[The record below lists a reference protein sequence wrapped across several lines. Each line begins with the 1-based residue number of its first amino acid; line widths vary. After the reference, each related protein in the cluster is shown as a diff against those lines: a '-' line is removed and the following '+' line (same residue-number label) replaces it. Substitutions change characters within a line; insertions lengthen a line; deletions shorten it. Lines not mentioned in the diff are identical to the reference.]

1 MSGPAYIIAAART
14 SVVPSG
20 GAFRDLDFDALA
32 AAPIRAC
39 LAGAGVGPGEIDEL
53 IVANAL
59 GAGGNP
65 ARVAAL
71 AAGLPDR
78 VAGLGIDRQCAGGLD
93 AVMLAQALIEAG
105 HAEIVLA
112 GGSESHSLRPERRYR
127 SRWEA
132 APRLR
137 EQARFTPW
145 PDRDPDMTEAV
156 SRLAD
161 QEGIS
166 ADSQHAWAVESHAKA
181 RAARQT
187 LAAEIFNPLG
197 IELAADP
204 FTRRLGLKTCA
215 RAPRLG
221 GTITTANTSVSADGA
236 AFVLVVS
243 ERVVE
248 RLGSDFALRVIG
260 GATLG
265 DDPELPAI
273 APVKAVETVLAR
285 ARLGAEAF
293 AVIELMEAY
302 AAQAIACAR
311 GAGLDARVINLGG
324 GSLARGHPIGASGA
338 ILAVRLFHELR
349 RRGGLGLAAIAA
361 AGGLGSAL
369 VVEGVS
375 RPGRRT

>member
-1 MSGPAYIIAAART
+1 MTAGAYIVAAART

-20 GAFRDLDFDALA
+20 GDFRDLDFDALA

-39 LAGAGVGPGEIDEL
+39 LTRVGVEPGDVDEL
-53 IVANAL
+53 ILSNAL

-78 VAGLGIDRQCAGGLD
+78 IAGLSIDRQCAGGLD
-93 AVMLAQALIEAG
+93 AIMLAQALIETG
-105 HAEIVLA
+105 RAETVLA
-112 GGSESHSLRPERRYR
+112 GGSESHSLRPARHYR
-127 SRWEA
+127 TRWDDE
-132 APRLR
+132 PRLR

-145 PDRDPDMTEAV
+145 PDRDPDMAEAV

-166 ADSQHAWAVESHAKA
+166 AESQHEWAVESHARA
-181 RAARQT
+181 RAAHAA
-187 LAAEIFNPLG
+187 LLAEICNPGG
-197 IELAADP
+197 INLDGDP
-204 FTRRLGLKTCA
+204 FTRRLTLKTCA
-215 RAPRLG
+215 RAPRIT
-221 GTITTANTSVSADGA
+221 GTITAANTSVAADGA

-243 ERVVE
+243 ESVAE
-248 RLGSDFALRVIG
+248 RLAPAFALRILL
-260 GATLG
+260 GATVG

-273 APVKAVETVLAR
+273 APVSAIETVLAR
-285 ARLGAEAF
+285 NRLDADVF
-293 AVIELMEAY
+293 TVIELMEAY

-311 GAGLDARVINLGG
+311 GAGLNPNVVNPGG

-338 ILAVRLFHELR
+338 ILAVRLFSELR
-349 RRGGLGLAAIAA
+349 GRGGFGLAAIAA

-369 VVEGVS
+369 VVEGV
-375 RPGRRT
+375 RR